1 MTNTHNTDKKLRRG
15 AVFCVCY
22 THFNIYL
29 TAKRYLCPRKREA
42 MRYYITLIILLFT
55 LQQAAAQSYAE
66 LCEAGKT
73 HLERKEYKKAA
84 EAFEKANSA
93 ARNDSERLHTLTNL
107 GQAQSLMNKHEQAA
121 ESFGKALE
129 INPSSPMLQLQRGN
143 SLLQIDST
151 QAAVEYYNKI
161 LAKHP
166 YNREARFF
174 RAYAYSL
181 LGHYKEGKLD
191 YIKLISAN
199 GEDKEARL
207 GLAVLYQ
214 REGNINECLMMLETL
229 IEEYPDDAELYIARC
244 NLERELGQTE
254 LALQDVQKAIELEPY
269 NAAHR
274 ITEAELLQQLG
285 RDDAAR
291 KSRNAATKISTTRE

>member
-1 MTNTHNTDKKLRRG
+1 MILYPHFDVNEKGHLTIGG
-15 AVFCVCY
+15 ADAVELAERFGTPAYIIDENVVRARCRE
-22 THFNIYL
+22 YL
-29 TAKRYLCPRKREA
+29 TA
-42 MRYYITLIILLFT
+42 
-55 LQQAAAQSYAE
+55 
-66 LCEAGKT
+66 
-73 HLERKEYKKAA
+73 
-84 EAFEKANSA
+84 
-93 ARNDSERLHTLTNL
+93 
-107 GQAQSLMNKHEQAA
+107 AA

-129 INPSSPMLQLQRGN
+129 IDSTSPMLQLQRGN
-143 SLLQIDST
+143 ALLQIDST

-161 LAKHP
+161 LTKHP
-166 YNREARFF
+166 HNREARFF

-181 LGHYKEGKLD
+181 LGQYKEGKLD

-244 NLERELGQTE
+244 NLEREQGQTE
-254 LALQDVQKAIELEPY
+254 LALQDVQKAIELEPH